1 MINIYIN
8 YLKKSSSID
17 VVTVPP
23 SEISN
28 NDAENTARHKRFVD
42 VENTL
47 SPKHK
52 LSTSL
57 LPLKSVNILNS
68 DSVYITDDE
77 SESGFSNSSFFSGN
91 NNRNSSIFIPNN
103 SYTNGEDNNLLT
115 VDTGNNS
122 FVSSN
127 SNFSSNNV
135 LNSNFS
141 ISDVSHLNYFFFF
154 NF

>member
-1 MINIYIN
+1 M
-8 YLKKSSSID
+8 
-17 VVTVPP
+17 
-23 SEISN
+23 
-28 NDAENTARHKRFVD
+28 ENTI
-42 VENTL
+42 

-57 LPLKSVNILNS
+57 LPLKSINILNN

-91 NNRNSSIFIPNN
+91 FNRNSSILIPNN

-122 FVSSN
+122 FVSST
-127 SNFSSNNV
+127 SNFSTNNV
-135 LNSNFS
+135 VNSSFS
-141 ISDVSHLNYFFFF
+141 LSDVRHLNYFLYFYFFF
-154 NF
+154 YLWHIIIIIKMNWKKKLIISFN